1 MTTTFYEV
9 PVSAAPQSFSV
20 SISGAEYT
28 IRQTY
33 CDVSDGGGWLIDI
46 IGSSGSSILT
56 GIPLVT
62 GADLLGQF
70 AYLGLGFGLVA
81 TTSGDADAVPT
92 YDNLGASS
100 YLYAVI
106 VS

>member
-20 SISGAEYT
+20 SISGVQYS

-33 CDVSDGGGWLIDI
+33 CDASDSAGWLIDI
-46 IGSSGSSILT
+46 SDSSGSNILT

-62 GADLLGQF
+62 GANLLGQF
-70 AYLGLGFGLVA
+70 GYLGLGFSLVV
-81 TTSGDADAVPT
+81 TTSGNADAVPT
-92 YDNLGASS
+92 YDNLG
-100 YLYAVI
+100 V
-106 VS
+106 

>member
-1 MTTTFYEV
+1 MATTFYEV

-20 SISGAEYT
+20 SISGAQYT

-33 CDVSDGGGWLIDI
+33 CDVPDGGGWLIDI
-46 IGSSGSSILT
+46 IDSSGSNILT
-56 GIPLVT
+56 GLPLVT
-62 GADLLGQF
+62 GANLLGQF
-70 AYLGLGFGLVA
+70 SYLSLGFGLVV
-81 TTSGDADAVPT
+81 TTSGDADSVPT
-92 YDNLGASS
+92 YDNLGVSS

>member
-9 PVSAAPQSFSV
+9 PVSAAPQAFSV
-20 SISGAEYT
+20 SISGTRYT

-33 CDVSDGGGWLIDI
+33 CDVPDGGGWLIDI
-46 IGSSGSSILT
+46 IDSSGSNILT

-70 AYLGLGFGLVA
+70 AYLGFGFSLVV

-92 YDNLGASS
+92 YDNLGVSS

-106 VS
+106 AS